1 MQHRRCVRWM
11 GPSIGRA
18 SRRQEVRWVRVRDV
32 RAGAGGV
39 GVEWRGGEARLMKQV
54 KEMRLRML
62 WLRWVSVSVVEVDVE
77 VVVEEAE
84 MVAAE
89 LDGGGL
95 AVFSP
100 CGVGMPRM

>member
-1 MQHRRCVRWM
+1 LV
-11 GPSIGRA
+11 
-18 SRRQEVRWVRVRDV
+18 
-32 RAGAGGV
+32 
-39 GVEWRGGEARLMKQV
+39 KQV